1 MKNWYK
7 NLKDRYATFS
17 TDMQIGNMV
26 SDLNKAMNLE
36 SVNPE
41 SAKNHL
47 YRALILLD
55 YIIADSKWMP
65 KWRELLR
72 LRESIGSLIVNQH
85 PYGNIEQII
94 KAVNLMDPDVYK
106 RFRKKKGEN
115 RDYRI

>member
-7 NLKDRYATFS
+7 NLKERYATFS

-26 SDLNKAMNLE
+26 SDLNKAMNLK
-36 SVNPE
+36 SVNPD

-47 YRALILLD
+47 YRSLILLD
-55 YIIADSKWMP
+55 YIIADSKWVP

-85 PYGNIEQII
+85 PYGNIEQIMT
-94 KAVNLMDPDVYK
+94 ATCLMDTEAYK
-106 RFRKKKGEN
+106 RFRKKKKK
-115 RDYRI
+115 R